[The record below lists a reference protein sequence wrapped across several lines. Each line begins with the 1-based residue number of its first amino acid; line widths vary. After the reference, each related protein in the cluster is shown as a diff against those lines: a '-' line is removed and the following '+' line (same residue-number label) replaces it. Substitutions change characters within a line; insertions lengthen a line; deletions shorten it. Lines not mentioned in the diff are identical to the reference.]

1 MINACELCAKITLE
15 TALRD
20 EAMRVAKMQTAKT
33 FAEEIIAPILESLTE
48 IPDHKLIGYRI
59 HESTGGFFYRGLS
72 EWEEGLTTRGNPMK
86 HRSLIDDVHC
96 DINGELL
103 DYEVLNQYLADFGF
117 QLSWSK
123 KWVCTTEYSTSTRD
137 SGYDLDFLYISM
149 TCPLEECL
157 K

>member
-1 MINACELCAKITLE
+1 MINACELCTKITIE

-20 EAMRVAKMQTAKT
+20 EAVRVAKAQTAKT
-33 FAEEIIAPILESLTE
+33 FAEEVIAPILESLTE

-59 HESTGGFFYRGLS
+59 HGSTNSAFYRGIG
-72 EWEEGLTTRGNPMK
+72 EWHKGKTIRGNPMK
-86 HRSLIDDVHC
+86 TRDLIDPVCC
-96 DINGELL
+96 DIKGELL

-117 QLSWSK
+117 QLSWEK
-123 KWVCTTEYSTSTRD
+123 KWVCHTEYSTSTRD
-137 SGYDLDFLYISM
+137 AGYTLDFLYISM